1 LEHAHFWLGKE
12 EGDMKS
18 EKKIEIGLEALL
30 IIATLIGVIALV
42 SAVQKADN
50 GTTFPAMNGTN
61 PKN

>member
-1 LEHAHFWLGKE
+1 
-12 EGDMKS
+12 MKS